1 MGKKFIIKDGKQTE
15 ISDESAL
22 AEVMRKANSTTP
34 ISFGQVVEYTVGEE
48 KRIGKITGADKE
60 GNIKIAKVSNHSRA
74 GFQFSCTESDIVPK
88 ENIVRRLP

>member
-1 MGKKFIIKDGKQTE
+1 MGKKFILKDGKQVE

-34 ISFGQVVEYTVGEE
+34 LSFGQVVEYKVGEE

-60 GNIKIAKVSNHSRA
+60 GNIKIAKMSNHSRA
-74 GFQFSCTESDIVPK
+74 GFQFSSTESDIVPK
-88 ENIVRRLP
+88 NDIIRRIP